1 MKKIEVDFLKNHTP
15 NTNSNYD
22 DIKDDINNDYF
33 SAKRFVP
40 KKLIVAISSFIVALL
55 VAFSITLISVDAK
68 EYRES
73 LQFFEENQLSTE
85 GLSRREIKKVYQDIK
100 TNSFKYEKTG
110 EVIQTSLTVKIPGYE
125 ISAIDPKLQDIEYMW
140 DYWHRILEGKET
152 KGKGYRT
159 RYQTIR
165 GDNGELISE
174 ISQVIKYDGDN
185 IIWETDELSY
195 DIRKLVVFDDV
206 LMGFS
211 FDATKDEQYFIV
223 AINPNTGEL
232 INTIEFKN
240 SEKTE
245 VGINVIKND
254 DGSYTFISRITGGLC
269 LMTFDLEGNILS
281 AYKEDYTGY
290 EINSATKYDDGLLLL
305 ASKSNRVNDHIIKT
319 QVIIKIDKMGK
330 KLAEYSY
337 ENDKYNYYITDIIA
351 YNDKIYL
358 STYFVPKED
367 TENTMAIGEVP
378 SIWEYAINNHLFD
391 DGDLT
396 EQFRKNYYASLL
408 VCDHFDGKPNAF
420 YTVKSAIGASL
431 SINNEGKLVWN
442 VENIEKVVFSLGTS
456 SFTYGGTT
464 EVYEYI
470 FNEKGKLENIIDT
483 NEVSIFRR

>member
-22 DIKDDINNDYF
+22 DIKDDINKDYF

-40 KKLIVAISSFIVALL
+40 KKLIVAISSFIVVLL

-211 FDATKDEQYFIV
+211 FNATDK
-223 AINPNTGEL
+223 
-232 INTIEFKN
+232 
-240 SEKTE
+240 
-245 VGINVIKND
+245 
-254 DGSYTFISRITGGLC
+254 
-269 LMTFDLEGNILS
+269 
-281 AYKEDYTGY
+281 KE
-290 EINSATKYDDGLLLL
+290 
-305 ASKSNRVNDHIIKT
+305 
-319 QVIIKIDKMGK
+319 
-330 KLAEYSY
+330 
-337 ENDKYNYYITDIIA
+337 
-351 YNDKIYL
+351 
-358 STYFVPKED
+358 
-367 TENTMAIGEVP
+367 
-378 SIWEYAINNHLFD
+378 
-391 DGDLT
+391 
-396 EQFRKNYYASLL
+396 
-408 VCDHFDGKPNAF
+408 
-420 YTVKSAIGASL
+420 
-431 SINNEGKLVWN
+431 
-442 VENIEKVVFSLGTS
+442 
-456 SFTYGGTT
+456 
-464 EVYEYI
+464 
-470 FNEKGKLENIIDT
+470 
-483 NEVSIFRR
+483 